1 MFLNQN
7 HISIHQNRID
17 GNNNSTHIYLNA
29 LAFVKLS
36 NSLKNIDVFIYF
48 NNNNIIQ
55 YKTYIANK
63 FVGCCPQSL

>member
-7 HISIHQNRID
+7 HISIHQNHID
-17 GNNNSTHIYLNA
+17 GNNNSTLIYLNA

-36 NSLKNIDVFIYF
+36 NSLKNMVLLIYI

-63 FVGCCPQSL
+63 FVGCSPQSL